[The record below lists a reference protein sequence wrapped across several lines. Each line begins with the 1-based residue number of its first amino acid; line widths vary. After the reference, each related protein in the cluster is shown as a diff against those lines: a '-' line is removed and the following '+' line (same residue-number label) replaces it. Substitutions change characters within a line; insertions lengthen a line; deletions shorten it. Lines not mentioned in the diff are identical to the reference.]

1 MLGKTVYFCDLK
13 DRMVREGVVLSQ
25 IISQSGYV
33 VSIIKSE
40 VRSHTVEQRL
50 IFKEKEKAEERL
62 PMLLSIKD
70 EMDRREKR
78 HNECMDKMRIR
89 VIGKPEYKDI
99 ADAYI
104 K

>member
-13 DRMVREGVVLSQ
+13 DRVVRDGIVLSN
-25 IISQSGYV
+25 IISQSGYI
-33 VSIIKSE
+33 VSIIKSD
-40 VRSHTVEQRL
+40 VRSHTVEQKL
-50 IFKEKEKAEERL
+50 IFKDKEKAEERL
-62 PMLLSIKD
+62 PFLLSIKD

-78 HNECMDKMRIR
+78 HTEMMDNMRKR
-89 VIGKPEYKDI
+89 VIGKPELKEI

>member
-13 DRMVREGVVLSQ
+13 DRVVREGVVLSR
-25 IISQSGYV
+25 IISQSGYI
-33 VSIIKSE
+33 VSIIKSD

-50 IFKEKEKAEERL
+50 IFNEKEKAEEKL
-62 PMLLSIKD
+62 PRFLGIKD

-78 HNECMDKMRIR
+78 HNECMDKMRQR
-89 VIGKPEYKDI
+89 VIGKPELKEI